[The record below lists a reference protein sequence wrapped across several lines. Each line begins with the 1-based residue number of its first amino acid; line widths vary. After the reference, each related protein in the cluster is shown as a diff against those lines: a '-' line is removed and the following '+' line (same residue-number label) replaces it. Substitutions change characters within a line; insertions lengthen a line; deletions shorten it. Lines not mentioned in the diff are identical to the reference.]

1 MSASPPAPQSRPR
14 VVNVAFWCW
23 LGAAILLITGGLLT
37 ATVDLPGLPVVFRA
51 IGVLFALAGLA
62 LAVLAGR
69 TRSRDP
75 RFRRAAIALSLAT
88 VIVVAIISVFGVIH
102 VLCLLGLLP
111 LIAAT
116 VCITRPEAQKWFTED
131 AVE

>member
-1 MSASPPAPQSRPR
+1 
-14 VVNVAFWCW
+14 

-37 ATVDLPGLPVVFRA
+37 ATVNLPGLPVVFRA
-51 IGVLFALAGLA
+51 IGVLCALAGLA
-62 LAVLAGR
+62 LAVLAGK

-88 VIVVAIISVFGVIH
+88 IIVVAIISVFGVIH

-116 VCITRPEAQKWFTED
+116 VSITRPEAQKWFTED

>member
-1 MSASPPAPQSRPR
+1 LA
-14 VVNVAFWCW
+14 
-23 LGAAILLITGGLLT
+23 AAILLIAGGLLT
-37 ATVDLPGLPVVFRA
+37 ATVNLAGLPVAFRA
-51 IGVLFALAGLA
+51 VGVLSALVGIAIALLAGK
-62 LAVLAGR
+62 

-88 VIVVAIISVFGVIH
+88 VVIVGLMAVFAVIH
-102 VLCLLGLLP
+102 VLSLLALLP

-116 VCITRPEAQKWFTED
+116 VSITRPAAQTWFSEG